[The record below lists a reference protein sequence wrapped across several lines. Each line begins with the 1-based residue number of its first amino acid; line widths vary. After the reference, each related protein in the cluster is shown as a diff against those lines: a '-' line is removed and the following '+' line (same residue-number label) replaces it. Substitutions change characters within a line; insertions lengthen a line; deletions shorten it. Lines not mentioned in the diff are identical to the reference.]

1 MQYFSVCTFCVL
13 CTFVVMSKSL
23 NATQQEEEGVLMKNI
38 SDLHFQL
45 FSSIQKKTKMIKTA
59 VFETQC
65 SGSGCTFNGCESSG
79 SDTCDRQMIVK
90 LNNIQSSINNIWKKK
105 PKAIGCKDGWKPYND
120 HCYYSSSTK
129 MNWFEAQVF
138 CRKQGT
144 SLLQINSADENNW
157 ISKNFKN
164 VQFWIDYTDIG
175 MEGKWVSLFSGKS
188 DYAIWLKGQPD
199 NGNNLEHCA
208 YMHNAGGWNDQRCLI
223 FKCHAMCEASGS
235 DF

>member
-13 CTFVVMSKSL
+13 CTFVVMSKGL
-23 NATQQEEEGVLMKNI
+23 NAIQQEEEGVLMKNI

-45 FSSIQKKTKMIKTA
+45 FSSIQRKTKMIRTA

-79 SDTCDRQMIVK
+79 SDTCDRQMIAK

-105 PKAIGCKDGWKPYND
+105 PKFIGCKDGWKPYND

-144 SLLQINSADENNW
+144 SLLNLMHVDKYLLSHNRTL
-157 ISKNFKN
+157 KNHLVYSIVF
-164 VQFWIDYTDIG
+164 T
-175 MEGKWVSLFSGKS
+175 
-188 DYAIWLKGQPD
+188 
-199 NGNNLEHCA
+199 
-208 YMHNAGGWNDQRCLI
+208 
-223 FKCHAMCEASGS
+223 
-235 DF
+235 